1 MKIETPYFYQQAENL
16 LKFHP
21 RSNGVMESLGHEG
34 WILHLAL
41 RCRLLMKR
49 RLEVIMCN
57 LWPNNQSKVQMRLVG
72 WWESRL
78 FLPFVIG
85 TEIRL
90 YSIRSLQFCA
100 FMKWR
105 TIHAMTLHWLLAAPH
120 FHQLPTV
127 GADEYITRHVQ
138 NFGQNPTMQ
147 TNICVLSCC
156 HISGTN
162 MKTVMMWC

>member
-1 MKIETPYFYQQAENL
+1 MKIETPYFHQQGENL

-41 RCRLLMKR
+41 HCRLLMKR

-100 FMKWR
+100 FMKWK
-105 TIHAMTLHWLLAAPH
+105 TIHADSPLTFSSSPFSSAPNSGCGWVYNKTCPKFRAKPH
-120 FHQLPTV
+120 Y
-127 GADEYITRHVQ
+127 A
-138 NFGQNPTMQ
+138 
-147 TNICVLSCC
+147 NICVLSCC

-162 MKTVMMWC
+162 MKTVTMWC